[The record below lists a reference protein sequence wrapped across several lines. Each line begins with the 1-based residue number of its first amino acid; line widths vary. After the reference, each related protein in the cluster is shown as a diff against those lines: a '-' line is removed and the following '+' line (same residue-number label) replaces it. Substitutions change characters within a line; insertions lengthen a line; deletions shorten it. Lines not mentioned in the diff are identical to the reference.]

1 VDTDTLDTGDIEK
14 SFINLND
21 QTLEGLIHCKY
32 PLFSVQFHPE
42 AGPGPRDTMFLFD
55 EFIDLI
61 EKG

>member
-1 VDTDTLDTGDIEK
+1 VDIDTLDMKDIRV

-21 QTLEGLIHCKY
+21 HTLEGLKHRKY

-42 AGPGPRDTMFLFD
+42 AGPGPHDTMFLFD

-61 EKG
+61 KKG